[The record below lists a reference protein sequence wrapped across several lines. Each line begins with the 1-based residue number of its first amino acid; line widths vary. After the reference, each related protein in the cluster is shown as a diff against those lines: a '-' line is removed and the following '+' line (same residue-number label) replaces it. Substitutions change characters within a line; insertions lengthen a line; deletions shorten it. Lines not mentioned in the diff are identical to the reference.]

1 MYRPFTFM
9 VDNVRYIT
17 LLGLE
22 MTAVI
27 QKSDVVKF
35 KNAMPFGVF
44 MTSAIKPRP
53 EMEKQAGVNF
63 NTLPIADVKSAE
75 EIDGS
80 WVVDG
85 TIDGKL
91 FHLDASTVVY
101 GDEVVFGNSTASQQ
115 PEIKPEQEQVKE
127 QTKPAP
133 VKEEPKPEPVKE
145 EPKPVPAPVKEVPT
159 PAPVREEPK
168 PAPVKEEPKPA
179 PVNEEPK
186 PAPIKEET
194 KTMPEPKEEFFYGF
208 YHGSGKKKDSV
219 TVLGN
224 DGPSIGV
231 EIGVEFVSRSASTTR
246 QRRHDITI
254 DTRPTTQKTR
264 YPWQR
269 VEDLDERDSI
279 LPKTPAVPSGVPT
292 VAQEPV
298 EKETNMAWLK
308 TAPLDTIDR
317 MEQLNAMAP
326 LMTDT
331 PADITPTEPI
341 QAVHEDNKEVKEA
354 FRSTLSPE
362 INKVIG
368 DIPHSALGSIEAFT
382 TVDIDFSLLEQQGE
396 VYCIDHR
403 WQKFGKWY
411 CIDIVNRY
419 ARYFYN
425 PKLGVSIEIPT
436 AVCKEWLN
444 IISGVQQ

>member
-22 MTAVI
+22 MTPVI
-27 QKSDVVKF
+27 QKSDVVNF

-44 MTSAIKPRP
+44 MTSSIKPRP
-53 EMEKQAGVNF
+53 DMEKQAGVSF

-75 EIDGS
+75 EVDGS
-80 WVVDG
+80 WIIEGSIGD
-85 TIDGKL
+85 KL
-91 FHLDASTVVY
+91 FHLDANTLIY
-101 GDEVVFGNSTASQQ
+101 GEEVVFGDASIH
-115 PEIKPEQEQVKE
+115 EHTEEEQV
-127 QTKPAP
+127 P
-133 VKEEPKPEPVKE
+133 VKEEPKQEEIKEESAPEPVKE
-145 EPKPVPAPVKEVPT
+145 EPKQE
-159 PAPVREEPK
+159 
-168 PAPVKEEPKPA
+168 PAPVKEEPAAVK
-179 PVNEEPK
+179 EEPTPK
-186 PAPIKEET
+186 IEPEMPIIAEAKED
-194 KTMPEPKEEFFYGF
+194 FFYGF
-208 YHGSGKKKDSV
+208 SFGSGKRKESV

-224 DGPSIGV
+224 DGPAVGL
-231 EIGVEFVSRSASTTR
+231 EIGVEFVSRSAITAPR
-246 QRRHDITI
+246 QRRQDLTI
-254 DTRPTTQKTR
+254 DTRPAGHMAR

-269 VEDLDERDSI
+269 VEEIDERESI
-279 LPKTPAVPSGVPT
+279 LPKTPSVPSGVPT
-292 VAQEPV
+292 VAPEPV
-298 EKETNMAWLK
+298 EKESNTAWLK
-308 TAPLDTIDR
+308 NAPIDTVER
-317 MEQLNAMAP
+317 MKQLNEMAP
-326 LMTDT
+326 SLGDT
-331 PADITPTEPI
+331 PADITPTEPV

-382 TVDIDFSLLEQQGE
+382 TVDIDFPLLEQQGE

-444 IISGVQQ
+444 IISGSQQ